1 MIEIKGM
8 LQQIIGTNGRMQE
21 KLAAHDSA
29 IKGIETQLGQLS
41 MALNNRPQGIDVVP
55 LTLVPIEIDEST
67 ELTKVVIEQAQVDK
81 GKEKE
86 IEQFAEHVMEKTS
99 NQEKTQSS
107 GQKLI
112 SAPFPQRLAKQ
123 KKDDQYRKFMEV
135 LRQIQLNIT
144 LMDAL
149 GEMPGYAKLM
159 KYLMSRK
166 FDFQD
171 LSIETLT
178 QTCRAVVIIPMDQ
191 KLSNPGSFTIPCTI
205 GSYVFAKALCDLGDS
220 INLMPLVDE
229 EIPIILGR
237 LFLATRRALIECS
250 KFANCSLVEAI
261 DVILQEEDETLNVR
275 DPLEACLMNLKEV
288 DGEEL
293 AKWVMALE
301 GQGFWEWEPQFEPI
315 YLEEREI
322 PHVKPSIEKPPQL
335 DLKPLLAHLRCY
347 KNVKFLL
354 VGPWQTL
361 RKGGMTV
368 VHNDNNEF
376 ISTRTVTGWRICTDY
391 RKLNTA
397 TRKGHFPLPFIDQ
410 MLDRL
415 AERSYLCFLDGYSGY
430 NQITIAPENRE
441 KISFTCPCI
450 FAFRRLPF
458 GLYNAPT
465 TFQRCILAIF
475 TLIVKYI
482 MEVLMDDFSV
492 MGNSFDD
499 CLYKCRRVLKRC
511 VETNLDHLFVF
522 SDDCMLAFEELK
534 ERLVTAPIIV
544 APDWEQQFELMC
556 DAGDYAI
563 RAVLGLRKDKMDAH
577 AWVKSYDECQRTD
590 NISRRYE
597 MPMTT
602 IQEVEAFDVWGIDF
616 MGPFVSSYG
625 NKYILVA
632 FDYVSKWVGAV
643 ALPTNDAKRVIGF
656 LGKNIFTWFGTP
668 RAIIS
673 DYETHFCNRA
683 FAGLLEKYGVRHK
696 VATPYHS
703 QTSGQVEVSNKEI
716 KSVLTKTVNLTRTD
730 WERKLDDALWAYRI
744 IFKTPIGMSPYKL
757 VFAKHAIF

>member
-1 MIEIKGM
+1 MGLADSLKANVDASAGGAFLSKSFTECKILLDKMAQNSGWMTRDTTLSPIVHYFALDPNNTNTENIATLMTQMNLLTKKIDEMGTK
-8 LQQIIGTNGRMQE
+8 QVHIIDTTNGGLCTPCINHSYGCSWSEENDNQGFREDMNYIIILGVIG
-21 KLAAHDSA
+21 KVDSNGDFR
-29 IKGIETQLGQLS
+29 IS
-41 MALNNRPQGIDVVP
+41 M
-55 LTLVPIEIDEST
+55 PIEIDEST

-220 INLMPLVDE
+220 INLMPLVIYTKLGIGRARPTSMLLQLVDRTVKRPTRILDDVLIQVGKFVFPANFVILDCQVDE

-237 LFLATRRALIECS
+237 LFLATRRALIE
-250 KFANCSLVEAI
+250 LEAI

-361 RKGGMTV
+361 RKSVEKVCGDKPGAELGEV
-368 VHNDNNEF
+368 
-376 ISTRTVTGWRICTDY
+376 
-391 RKLNTA
+391 
-397 TRKGHFPLPFIDQ
+397 PF
-410 MLDRL
+410 
-415 AERSYLCFLDGYSGY
+415 Y
-430 NQITIAPENRE
+430 
-441 KISFTCPCI
+441 
-450 FAFRRLPF
+450 
-458 GLYNAPT
+458 
-465 TFQRCILAIF
+465 
-475 TLIVKYI
+475 
-482 MEVLMDDFSV
+482 
-492 MGNSFDD
+492 
-499 CLYKCRRVLKRC
+499 
-511 VETNLDHLFVF
+511 
-522 SDDCMLAFEELK
+522 AFEELK